1 MAKWVK
7 KKFNVGLFIVLLLCA
22 FVPGIIY
29 GIYCAIPTRVSE
41 GKPKSSGWVL
51 TLIGVGINL
60 AVWLYW
66 VIWVIVTEEEIG
78 TFYIALGFAVPLFLL
93 VLVNKDGK
101 RGVFMVLQILVGL
114 AAFILNAI
122 LLYYAWIGLIGL
134 IVSLVGLVKM
144 HKYHKYLMYGDK
156 VTTEEQEEVVEET
169 VTE

>member
-22 FVPGIIY
+22 FLPGIIY

-66 VIWVIVTEEEIG
+66 VIWGIVTEEEIG
-78 TFYIALGFAVPLFLL
+78 TFYIAIGFAVPLFLC
-93 VLVNKDGK
+93 VLFNKNGK
-101 RGVFMVLQILVGL
+101 HGFLMVLQLLIGL

-122 LLYYAWIGLIGL
+122 LFYYAWAGLIGL
-134 IVSLVGLVKM
+134 IVSFVGLVKM

-156 VTTEEQEEVVEET
+156 VVKEETVEVVEET
-169 VTE
+169 VE